1 MTNIKKGYKQT
12 EIGVIP
18 EDWEVKKLGDVGE
31 IRMCRRIFNHETEA
45 IGVIPFYKI
54 GTFGKDADA
63 YISQDLYDSYRRR
76 FSFPKKGDVLISA
89 AGTIGRT
96 IVYDGKPAYFQDS
109 NIIWIDND
117 EILISN
123 RYLYYVFQI
132 VKYNTEGGTI
142 QRLYN
147 SILHNTSFICSTKP
161 EQEAIAEVL
170 SDADALIEQLG
181 MLIEKKK
188 NLKQATMQQLLT
200 GKKRL
205 SGFSGEWKVMRLGD
219 IAEFYKGK
227 GLPKSAI
234 ISDGKYKCIHYG
246 ELFTLYPE
254 EIKEVLSRTD
264 ERENFLFSHIDDVL
278 MPTSDVT
285 PNGLAK
291 ASCVKEEGVILG
303 GDILVIRLF
312 EGILDGVFLAYSIR
326 HSKDKIM
333 QLVSGSTVY
342 HLYSSDMRRYELLV
356 PPTIEEQKAIT
367 AILSDM
373 DAEIEALEKE
383 RAKYQSIKQ
392 GMMQSLLTGAIR
404 LAC

>member
-1 MTNIKKGYKQT
+1 
-12 EIGVIP
+12 
-18 EDWEVKKLGDVGE
+18 
-31 IRMCRRIFNHETEA
+31 
-45 IGVIPFYKI
+45 
-54 GTFGKDADA
+54 
-63 YISQDLYDSYRRR
+63 
-76 FSFPKKGDVLISA
+76 
-89 AGTIGRT
+89 
-96 IVYDGKPAYFQDS
+96 
-109 NIIWIDND
+109 
-117 EILISN
+117 
-123 RYLYYVFQI
+123 
-132 VKYNTEGGTI
+132 
-142 QRLYN
+142 
-147 SILHNTSFICSTKP
+147 
-161 EQEAIAEVL
+161 
-170 SDADALIEQLG
+170 
-181 MLIEKKK
+181 
-188 NLKQATMQQLLT
+188 
-200 GKKRL
+200 
-205 SGFSGEWKVMRLGD
+205 MRLGG

-254 EIKEVLSRTD
+254 EIKEVLNRTD

-367 AILSDM
+367 TILSDM
-373 DAEIEALEKE
+373 DTEIEVLEKE

-392 GMMQSLLTGAIR
+392 GMMQSLLTGHIR
-404 LAC
+404 LLTH